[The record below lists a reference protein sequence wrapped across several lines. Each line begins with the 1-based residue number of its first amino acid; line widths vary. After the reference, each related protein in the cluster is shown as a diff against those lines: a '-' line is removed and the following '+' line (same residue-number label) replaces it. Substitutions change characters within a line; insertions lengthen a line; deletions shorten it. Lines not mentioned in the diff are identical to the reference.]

1 METIPNFETI
11 TGHYVNQLVTMKMFA
26 LSMQQNFPR
35 QDSNPDLG
43 GENHISDQVDYA
55 KVTTSTV

>member
-35 QDSNPDLG
+35 RDSNPGLV
-43 GENHISDQVDYA
+43 GENHIS
-55 KVTTSTV
+55 